1 MSDAICKELTL
12 PVVLSTPVGESF
24 RALEIVESGR
34 YPFDRLH
41 TRSLLL
47 ERQVDRV
54 LAGLNP
60 IHLALVPGAP
70 RVALRPRTRE
80 GIRHFVRPL
89 AESHFDN
96 HLTQR
101 LFGQI
106 LWRVERRAGIR
117 PEPGSRR
124 RSERPNSAARGRTG
138 ARGG

>member
-34 YPFDRLH
+34 YPFDR
-41 TRSLLL
+41 R
-47 ERQVDRV
+47 RGRV
-54 LAGLNP
+54 HALAGLNP

-106 LWRVERRAGIR
+106 LWRVERRAGH
-117 PEPGSRR
+117 P
-124 RSERPNSAARGRTG
+124 T
-138 ARGG
+138 